1 MNLAVVMKSCGFG
14 LVLLLV
20 RMVAAQTAL
29 WAGTPPVV
37 VCIDILRQA
46 VAVTVKNERGQVLN
60 AL

>member
-1 MNLAVVMKSCGFG
+1 MKSCGFG

-20 RMVAAQTAL
+20 RMVAAQTAPR
-29 WAGTPPVV
+29 AGTLPVV
-37 VCIDILRQA
+37 ACTDILRQA